1 MQDKRDYI
9 DIYCERVSGDFL
21 AEPLNA
27 ITNLGFILVGL
38 FILKGQSFS
47 GRILGVITILV
58 GLGSLTFH
66 TFATTWAAALD
77 VGFIALFILVFAYL
91 VPLKLWNL
99 SVVQSVLCAALVIGV
114 VFFFDSFTPEFKK
127 LFGYFPPGIYVGA
140 WLSLVS
146 FGLISNILR
155 VKEATRWIFFAIYLF
170 PLSLLTREL
179 DLAFCDTFPFGTHWL
194 WHLLNSLVLGF
205 CSFAFHT
212 QYKKVLKKI

>member
-47 GRILGVITILV
+47 GRILGVITTLV

-99 SVVQSVLCAALVIGV
+99 SVTIDTLLFNAFIELIIFVSVSTTL
-114 VFFFDSFTPEFKK
+114 
-127 LFGYFPPGIYVGA
+127 
-140 WLSLVS
+140 
-146 FGLISNILR
+146 N
-155 VKEATRWIFFAIYLF
+155 
-170 PLSLLTREL
+170 
-179 DLAFCDTFPFGTHWL
+179 TFHF
-194 WHLLNSLVLGF
+194 
-205 CSFAFHT
+205 
-212 QYKKVLKKI
+212 

>member
-1 MQDKRDYI
+1 MEDVRDYI

-21 AEPLNA
+21 AEPFNA
-27 ITNLGFILVGL
+27 ITNLAFILVGL
-38 FILKGQSFS
+38 FILKGQNFS
-47 GRILGVITILV
+47 GRILGFVTILV

-99 SVVQSVLCAALVIGV
+99 SVTQSILYSALVICV
-114 VFFFDSFTPEFKK
+114 VFLFDTFTPELKK
-127 LFGYFPPGIYVGA
+127 WLGYFPPGIYVGA

-146 FGLISNILR
+146 LGLISSILK
-155 VKEATRWIFFAIYLF
+155 VKEATRWIFFAICLF
-170 PLSLLTREL
+170 PLSLLAREL
-179 DLAFCDTFPFGTHWL
+179 DQTLCNIFPFGTHWL

-205 CSFAFHT
+205 CSFAFHA
-212 QYKKVLKKI
+212 QYKKV